1 MSGVRRVGTNDWY
14 QKVPKKFRRRG
25 QIADLEFEVWTLDLV
40 KVGGERM
47 GDIQAFSK
55 RAKNVRKG

>member
-14 QKVPKKFRRRG
+14 QKVPKKFRRRV
-25 QIADLEFEVWTLDLV
+25 QIEDLVFEVWTLDLV

-47 GDIQAFSK
+47 GDIQGFF
-55 RAKNVRKG
+55 

>member
-1 MSGVRRVGTNDWY
+1 MGTNDWY